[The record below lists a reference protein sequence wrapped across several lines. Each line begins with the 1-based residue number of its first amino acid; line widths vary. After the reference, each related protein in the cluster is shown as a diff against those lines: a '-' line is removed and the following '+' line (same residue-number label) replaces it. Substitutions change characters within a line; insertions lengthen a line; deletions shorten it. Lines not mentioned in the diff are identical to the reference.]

1 MAGQFC
7 NGMFAG
13 RPVVSSQD
21 AVLVFRKKKKC
32 DIITVRDT
40 RTRRLSPRTDKM
52 PDSSHQMRGNTL
64 LLSVLM
70 LLLLLCSNAQVLR
83 ESVTRNTAS
92 AQHEHSSG

>member
-1 MAGQFC
+1 
-7 NGMFAG
+7 
-13 RPVVSSQD
+13 
-21 AVLVFRKKKKC
+21 
-32 DIITVRDT
+32 
-40 RTRRLSPRTDKM
+40 
-52 PDSSHQMRGNTL
+52 MRGNTL